1 MVCVDSS
8 GPMNSLAERLLK
20 GGSDHG
26 EPHIKQVYF
35 RQFLPVSPKVQFDL
49 VVGAFSL
56 SELSSQSEREETLF
70 TLWRKT
76 SNYLVLVE
84 NGTKEGHHILMEA
97 RTALLA
103 KQEQTVY
110 DSRRPTVFAPCSHEL
125 ACPKLSQLPT
135 VPCNFNQFYNPL
147 PLPWN
152 PDRQTE
158 RFSYLILSRTSLVG
172 ADGSGECGGWA
183 RLIAP
188 VLRRPRHVHCQ
199 MCCST
204 GELKRVVV
212 TASRHGRDVYRCA
225 RNSDWGDQL
234 PLMQPEECN

>member
-1 MVCVDSS
+1 MI
-8 GPMNSLAERLLK
+8 LWT
-20 GGSDHG
+20 GGSNHG

-49 VVGAFSL
+49 VVGAYSL

-76 SNYLVLVE
+76 NNYMVLVE

-97 RTALLA
+97 RTALLE
-103 KQEQTVY
+103 KQEQTVH
-110 DSRRPTVFAPCSHEL
+110 DSRIPTIFAPCSHEL

-135 VPCNFNQFYNPL
+135 VPCNFNQLYNSL
-147 PLPWN
+147 PINGSSVL
-152 PDRQTE
+152 QSE
-158 RFSYLILSRTSLVG
+158 KFSYVVFSRTGSVG
-172 ADGSGECGGWA
+172 AGGSGECAGWA

-199 MCCST
+199 VCCST

-212 TASRHGRDVYRCA
+212 TASKHGRDVYRCA

-234 PLMQPEECN
+234 PFIPPEEYTPHD